1 MQTFTK
7 TKRTYLEHTGSKLSH
22 YEDQSAN
29 KTLQKIKM
37 VSLDE
42 LYFGLIELEEIFQK
56 MLSIKNEK

>member
-1 MQTFTK
+1 M
-7 TKRTYLEHTGSKLSH
+7 EHTGSKLSH
-22 YEDQSAN
+22 YEDQSTN